1 MKQNNYPSLE
11 GLEVLTSQAI
21 AAIEAAEESRK
32 PNPNCTQCIKS
43 RQRYNGG
50 DIPVDDVPIE
60 IELPR

>member
-1 MKQNNYPSLE
+1 MKKNMYPALE
-11 GLEVLTSQAI
+11 GMEVLSAQAI
-21 AAIEAAEESRK
+21 AAIEAAEEAGK